1 MKAIWLAS
9 FAIFA
14 AAAFAGAADEPGAN
28 ATWYSLVTDSG
39 DVIGYAF
46 QGIVQHPEG
55 REIVE
60 AQEVIVGERDVSPTR
75 IFRRVVIREN
85 RAGRPVSIEAL
96 SQVGDSTTRKNAR
109 IAGDKA
115 VIDVETEAE
124 RKVVTI
130 PLPVDVRFDTG
141 EALLK
146 TWDPATPLTFENFNI
161 EAMAVDRVAIEAIV
175 APEPV
180 DGSIQAIRRTYAGD
194 ELVGVARLTL
204 NRERRAIETRQPMM
218 GADMAIKLSDRATA
232 LQPHPAYHLLPRTMT
247 KSPFVIPESAKTG
260 HIRYRF
266 SFRDWIVFAI
276 PQTAEQRVAAEGDVA
291 SVDICADCGPG
302 LPIDAAYLADATKS
316 TAWLQSDD
324 PKLKRIAAPVAR
336 LDASDTRKMEIL
348 LRIASPYLGRLD
360 FNGHFSALETL
371 KRHRGDCTEAAVLL
385 AALGRAAG
393 IPTRVADG
401 LVYSRER
408 YHGVSNAFMPHSWT
422 LAFVDGKWR
431 SFDLALDTFDAT
443 HIALTIG
450 DGDARSIVA
459 ANQLSAL
466 LKWDGMVEVR
476 SAPSP

>member
-46 QGIVQHPEG
+46 QDIVQHSQG

-60 AQEVIVGERDVSPTR
+60 AQEIVVGERDVSPTR
-75 IFRRVVIREN
+75 LFRHVVLKEN
-85 RAGRPVSIEAL
+85 KDGRPISIDAL
-96 SQVGDSTTRKNAR
+96 SQVGDSATHKDAR
-109 IAGDKA
+109 ILADKA
-115 VIDVETEAE
+115 IVEVRTESE
-124 RKVVTI
+124 RRTVTI
-130 PLPVDVRFDTG
+130 PLPADVRFDTG

-146 TWDPATPLTFENFNI
+146 TWDPAAQPRLEFENFNI
-161 EAMAVDRVAIEAIV
+161 EAMSVDHVVIEAI
-175 APEPV
+175 APAG
-180 DGSIQAIRRTYAGD
+180 DGGFAAWRRTYAGS

-204 NRERRAIETRQPMM
+204 DRDRRAIATTQPMM
-218 GADMAIKLSDRATA
+218 GADLTIKLSNRQTA

-247 KSPFVIPESAKTG
+247 KSPFVIPESAKAG
-260 HIRYRF
+260 HVRYHF
-266 SFRDWIVFAI
+266 SFKDGIVFAI
-276 PQTAEQRVAAEGDVA
+276 PQTAEQRVATEGETA
-291 SVDICADCGPG
+291 TVDICVDCGPG
-302 LPIDAAYLADATKS
+302 LPTDKAYLADATRA
-316 TAWLQSDD
+316 TTWLQSDD
-324 PKLKRIAAPVAR
+324 EKLKRIAVPVAG

-422 LAFVDGKWR
+422 LAYVDGKWR

-450 DGDARSIVA
+450 DGDERSIVA
-459 ANQLSAL
+459 ANQLSSL
-466 LKWDGMVEVR
+466 LKWDAMAEVR
-476 SAPSP
+476 SASLP